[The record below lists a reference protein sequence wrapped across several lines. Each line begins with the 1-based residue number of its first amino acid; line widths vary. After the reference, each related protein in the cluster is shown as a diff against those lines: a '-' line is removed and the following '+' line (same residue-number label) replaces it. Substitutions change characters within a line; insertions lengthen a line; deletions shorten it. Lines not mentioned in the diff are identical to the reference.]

1 LGKLENS
8 PHYIIV
14 FQYPGLIFRPR
25 KQSVIHVVCFVVQ
38 VTETKYDMI
47 WFLDPKIEVK
57 DTEAQYNL
65 DWFLDPKNSVNM
77 MEYNTA

>member
-1 LGKLENS
+1 
-8 PHYIIV
+8 
-14 FQYPGLIFRPR
+14 
-25 KQSVIHVVCFVVQ
+25 
-38 VTETKYDMI
+38 MI